1 MGGHSQWG
9 ALEPVLAVSGV
20 VTSPSWGLQRPS
32 SLSGG
37 GWGVGCVPRANG
49 FLLFLGFAAC
59 KVGRPA
65 PTSQEHKGAGECE
78 VIIGFSVRVQ
88 SIV

>member
-37 GWGVGCVPRANG
+37 GVGGWVVYPEPMASCSSLVLLPARWGDQHPPPRSTKALEN
-49 FLLFLGFAAC
+49 
-59 KVGRPA
+59 
-65 PTSQEHKGAGECE
+65 
-78 VIIGFSVRVQ
+78 VR
-88 SIV
+88 S